1 MNKNKSDLQL
11 KIERRIDEIRDVAIR
26 SVDRMVDEGIIKDCT
41 DTNDTTEFD
50 VQDIIFDEIKNMNLL
65 KLELF

>member
-50 VQDIIFDEIKNMNLL
+50 VQNIIFDEIKNMNLL

>member
-65 KLELF
+65 KLKLF

>member
-11 KIERRIDEIRDVAIR
+11 KIKRRIDEIRDVAIR

>member
-11 KIERRIDEIRDVAIR
+11 KIKRRIDEIRDVAIR
-26 SVDRMVDEGIIKDCT
+26 SVDRIVDEGIIKDCT

-65 KLELF
+65 KLKLF

>member
-41 DTNDTTEFD
+41 NTNDTTEFD